1 MHMKYVMENCVTEWA
16 YSSGK
21 VYRDPSSEVE
31 LDIVFTDPGG
41 DEHIVPAFWAGEQTW
56 RVRYSSP
63 LTGLHHYRTVCS
75 DSGNA
80 DLHGQTGTLQVS
92 PYEGQNPLM
101 MHGPLRMAADRRHLE
116 YSDGTPFFWLG
127 DTWWMGFT
135 KRLSWP
141 DGFREL
147 TADRVAKGFTL
158 VQIVAGLY
166 PDMEPFDAR
175 GANQAG
181 FPWEQDLSRINPA
194 YFDMAD
200 LRIAHLVNAGLM
212 PCIVGS
218 WGYFME
224 FAGAEMCGRSAAN
237 TPGAAPVSAAAVVT
251 TANNTDTSRPM
262 PSHQATSA
270 WLMPTNVNPARIS
283 TPLTASHF
291 CQDRSSPKLSEPGH
305 EHGLRTDHHH
315 AGEQR
320 ACEQHHRRIR

>member
-1 MHMKYVMENCVTEWA
+1 M
-16 YSSGK
+16 
-21 VYRDPSSEVE
+21 
-31 LDIVFTDPGG
+31 FTDPGG
-41 DEHIVPAFWAGEQTW
+41 GEHVVPAFWAGELTW

-75 DSGNA
+75 DPGNA
-80 DLHGQTGTLQVS
+80 DLHGQTGTLEVS

-101 MHGPLRMAADRRHLE
+101 MHGPLRMAGDRRHLE
-116 YSDGTPFFWLG
+116 HSDGTPFFWLG

-135 KRLSWP
+135 KRLPWP

-175 GANQAG
+175 GANEAG

-200 LRIAHLVNAGLM
+200 LRIAHLVNAGLT

-224 FAGAEMCGRSAAN
+224 FAGAEMLKKHWRNLIARWGAYPVVWCIAGEGLMLYYLHRPSGRRRARSKDQDD
-237 TPGAAPVSAAAVVT
+237 PRWLDRGHSDGARDRSLPS
-251 TANNTDTSRPM
+251 SHHH
-262 PSHQATSA
+262 PSH
-270 WLMPTNVNPARIS
+270 PVRPR
-283 TPLTASHF
+283 
-291 CQDRSSPKLSEPGH
+291 
-305 EHGLRTDHHH
+305 
-315 AGEQR
+315 AG
-320 ACEQHHRRIR
+320 